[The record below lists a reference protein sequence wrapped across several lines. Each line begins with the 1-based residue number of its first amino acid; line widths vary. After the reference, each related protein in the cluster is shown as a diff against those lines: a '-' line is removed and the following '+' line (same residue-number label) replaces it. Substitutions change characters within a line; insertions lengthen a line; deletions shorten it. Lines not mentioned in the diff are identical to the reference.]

1 MDPADAQTSTSSG
14 QGLPVGGGSAAPA
27 GAVPGATSP
36 AGLETV
42 PLELEFVGDFF
53 NLADF
58 FHDVKRFVRVAGAN
72 VVVGGRLIT
81 IESVNYSSDQ
91 SVFPAIKAELKATIY
106 LSPKVEGATAGASP
120 EGPPA
125 TTPASSPSG
134 ARRPRQPLG
143 THPDRSRDSV
153 RTRPMKVFFLDL
165 WHDLREKRLWPVALV
180 LLLGLAAVP
189 VILAKPAED
198 PGPRPPS
205 RLLLRPMRRRRT
217 RQLAQVSLEEGGA
230 AAGSTLGVFDPANPF
245 RPPEKIVKRS
255 EEARRWRA
263 EARRGRP
270 DRSQRWLW
278 RLGGDS
284 DSGGADSG
292 TTPPSSGGGGG
303 TTPPSGGGT
312 PTTTV
317 YKYVVDVT
325 FTANGR
331 TRRIKGMEKLDMLPN
346 QSSPLLIAMGV
357 TADGGNAVFMV
368 DSTLKAAG
376 EGSCKP
382 SGKECAFAYIGPG
395 SEHAFTQEDGDSYT
409 VRVDEIRKVKVQP
422 GAVGARAGKAE
433 GARANASVGS
443 PRRFEPLM
451 LADIVVV
458 ASDKLEDS
466 NSDSHRR

>member
-1 MDPADAQTSTSSG
+1 
-14 QGLPVGGGSAAPA
+14 
-27 GAVPGATSP
+27 
-36 AGLETV
+36 
-42 PLELEFVGDFF
+42 
-53 NLADF
+53 
-58 FHDVKRFVRVAGAN
+58 
-72 VVVGGRLIT
+72 
-81 IESVNYSSDQ
+81 
-91 SVFPAIKAELKATIY
+91 
-106 LSPKVEGATAGASP
+106 
-120 EGPPA
+120 
-125 TTPASSPSG
+125 
-134 ARRPRQPLG
+134 
-143 THPDRSRDSV
+143 
-153 RTRPMKVFFLDL
+153 MKVFFLDL

-198 PGPRPPS
+198 PGPAPAVTTAPP
-205 RLLLRPMRRRRT
+205 T
-217 RQLAQVSLEEGGA
+217 NEEEKDTELAQVSLEEGGA

-255 EEARRWRA
+255 EEADGGA
-263 EARRGRP
+263 PKPGADDQTAPSGG
-270 DRSQRWLW
+270 S
-278 RLGGDS
+278 GGSGDS

-422 GAVGARAGKAE
+422 GAVGAKAGKAE